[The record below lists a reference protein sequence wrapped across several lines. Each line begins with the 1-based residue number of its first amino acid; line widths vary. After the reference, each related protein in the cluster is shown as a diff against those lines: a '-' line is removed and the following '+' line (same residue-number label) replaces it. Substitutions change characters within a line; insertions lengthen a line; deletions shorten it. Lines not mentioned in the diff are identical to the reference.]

1 MTEPNDHRR
10 WRERIAAAVTERRP
24 PEPDV
29 ADHLATC
36 AACSDEWRRV
46 AGASARLIAAGR
58 SLSLDAAPPEQ
69 LRARLLA
76 TRRGLTGP
84 DAATRTPNAS
94 TTEPDVPA
102 AVSDGPGVVAD
113 RRSVSGRPWVARFAW
128 GGVGALVGAAAV
140 VAVLVVGGSRV
151 GPERLTLVGSALA
164 PSASGDALLAR
175 LPDGTVRVTLE
186 MAGLPRSGPADF
198 YELWLVGDRGRV
210 SAGTFRSDG
219 SPIDLTFLTAANPI
233 EYPRIGITLEPDDGD
248 PGASNQRVAGS
259 S

>member
-36 AACSDEWRRV
+36 AACSDEWRRL

-76 TRRGLTGP
+76 TRRRLAGADDAPSMP
-84 DAATRTPNAS
+84 DAASAQPGTRIALTGAG
-94 TTEPDVPA
+94 A
-102 AVSDGPGVVAD
+102 APD
-113 RRSVSGRPWVARFAW
+113 RRPGSGRRWAGRFAW

-140 VAVLVVGGSRV
+140 VAVLVVGASRV
-151 GPERLTLVGSALA
+151 GPERLALVGSALA
-164 PSASGDALLAR
+164 PSASGDAVLAR